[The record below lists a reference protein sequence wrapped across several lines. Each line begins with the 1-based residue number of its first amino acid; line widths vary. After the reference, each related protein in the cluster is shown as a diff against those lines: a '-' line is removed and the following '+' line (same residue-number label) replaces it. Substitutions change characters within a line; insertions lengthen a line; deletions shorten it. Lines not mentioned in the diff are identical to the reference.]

1 MKKTFL
7 FAAFAALCMTSCMN
21 EEFPTLTPTTSG
33 YGYISV
39 NVSNDVEM
47 QTRATQTVESSELS
61 KWTLIAYDGEI
72 PYNLNEVG
80 GKVPSGTYEVTASS
94 HPSEEGIYV
103 ENEWGAPYYSGTAE
117 NAVSVEAG
125 KTQTISINCGKA
137 KNARLKVSFALNDN
151 FTDCVLT
158 ADRGLEFNSNNYLTA
173 LAYYSAEEKVSYTF
187 TYTFKGTALASPIIG
202 TITMNGSATEN
213 VISISSNSNGTIT
226 INSITYNDEF
236 DEGTKQEVIFDA
248 ATGEKVSENS

>member
-21 EEFPTLTPTTSG
+21 EEFPTLTPTTTG

-39 NVSNDVEM
+39 NVSNDPVIE
-47 QTRATQTVESSELS
+47 TRAIQTVEGEELS
-61 KWTLIAYDGEI
+61 KWTLIAYDDKNKI
-72 PYNLNEVG
+72 TYDLNKVG
-80 GKVPSGTYEVTASS
+80 GKVPSGSYEVTASS
-94 HPSEEGIYV
+94 HPREEDIYV

-125 KTQTISINCGKA
+125 KTQTISIACGQA
-137 KNARLKVSFALNDN
+137 MNARLKVSFALNDN
-151 FTDCVLT
+151 FTNCMLT
-158 ADRGLEFNSNNYLTA
+158 ADRGLEFNSNNYQTA
-173 LAYYSAEEKVSYTF
+173 LAYYPAGEEVAYTF
-187 TYTFKGTALASPIIG
+187 TYTFKGTALASPIKG
-202 TITMNGSATEN
+202 TITMNGAATEN

-236 DEGTKQEVIFDA
+236 AEGTKQEVIFDA
-248 ATGEKVSENS
+248 ATGEKVS